1 MKSSASIPRPPP
13 TNPAP
18 VWHAQS
24 TDAALAALAATAQG
38 LTQAEAEQRLATHGP
53 NSLPTPPAP
62 SALMRLLRQFNNLL
76 LYVLMAAATVTA
88 FMGHWVDTGVIAAV
102 VVLNAVI
109 GFVQEGKAEAALQ
122 AIRHLL
128 SPHAVVLR
136 DGHPTDLDAA
146 HLVPGDVVQLASGDR
161 LPADVRLL
169 DAHNLRVDEAALT
182 GESVP
187 VDKHTQA
194 VAADAPLGDRLGMGF
209 AGTLVTQGQAR
220 AVVVATGA
228 HTEMGRIGHML
239 SEVEEATTPLL
250 RKMEGV
256 GRSLTGVILVAA
268 AVLFGFGVWVRGMPA
283 GEMFMAAVGLAVAAI
298 PEGLPAIMTIALAIG
313 VQRMARRHAVIR
325 RLPAVET
332 LGSVTVICSDKTG
345 TLTRNEMTVQQ
356 VALDGLLLNVEGVG
370 YAPEGRIVPASTR
383 TVSSTDSSGTG
394 PATQA
399 ATAHPAF
406 MALAQA
412 AALCNDAH
420 LAPPAHRTDGS
431 GQASPATDGWVL
443 AGDPTEGA
451 LLTLAMKV
459 GLNPDQCHQARPR
472 LDVVPFESDH
482 RYMATLHPAGEAV
495 AAQPGPA
502 ALEVFVKGAPERV
515 LTMCHRQL
523 AASGQEVPLDAVHWN
538 AVVQAQA
545 RQGRRVLALARRS
558 LPAGHARLT
567 HADVAQGLTLLG
579 LVAIIDPPRDEA
591 IRAVAGCQQAGIR
604 VVMITGDHGVTASAI
619 AAQLGMGTASGP
631 AVADAA
637 LTAITGPEIEAMS
650 DAALQEAVRTT
661 RVFARAS
668 PEHKIRLV
676 RALQANGEVVAM
688 TGDGVNDAPALKQA
702 DVGVAMGKKGTEAA
716 KQAGAI
722 VLADDNFASIA
733 HAVEEGR
740 TVYDNLKKT
749 ITFLLP
755 INGGE
760 SLSLLLAVLLGV
772 ALPIAPAQIL
782 WVNMVSSI
790 ALALV
795 LAFEPAEPDVM
806 RRPPRSPTEPML
818 SGFVVWRVGLVS
830 VLFLAGIFGMYSW
843 AMWRGMDE
851 AQARTVAVN
860 TLVAIEVFYLFSV
873 RYLQSPSF
881 TWQGVQ
887 GTPLVLASL
896 AVVVLA
902 QLLFTYA
909 PFMHALF
916 DSRAL
921 DVGTLL
927 AVVAVGVAVLVILE
941 LEKAVLR
948 HGAKGRAAA

>member
-1 MKSSASIPRPPP
+1 MTDKAHRQPPPAWHARTPEQALEALQSSAE
-13 TNPAP
+13 
-18 VWHAQS
+18 
-24 TDAALAALAATAQG
+24 G
-38 LTQAEAEQRLATHGP
+38 LSQAEAEQRLAVHGP
-53 NSLPTPPAP
+53 NRLAEPPAT
-62 SALMRLLRQFNNLL
+62 SAFVRLLRQFNNVL
-76 LYVLMAAATVTA
+76 LYVLMAAAAVTA
-88 FMGHWVDTGVIAAV
+88 LMGHWVDTGVIAAV
-102 VVLNAVI
+102 VVLNALI
-109 GFVQEGKAEAALQ
+109 GFLQEGKAEAALQ
-122 AIRHLL
+122 AIRHML

-136 DGHPTDLDAA
+136 NGHPTDLDAA
-146 HLVPGDVVQLASGDR
+146 QLVPGDVVQLASGDR

-169 DAHNLRVDEAALT
+169 EANNLRVDEAALT

-187 VDKHTQA
+187 VDKHTHA
-194 VAADAPLGDRLGMGF
+194 VAADAALGDRLCLGF
-209 AGTLVTQGQAR
+209 AGTLVTQGQAK

-239 SEVEEATTPLL
+239 TEVETGTTPLL

-256 GRSLTGVILVAA
+256 GRSLTVVILVTAGL
-268 AVLFGFGVWVRGMPA
+268 LFGFGVWVRGMPA

-298 PEGLPAIMTIALAIG
+298 PEGLPAIMTIALAMG

-356 VALDGLLLNVEGVG
+356 VLLDGLVLDVEGAG
-370 YAPEGRIVPASTR
+370 YAPEGRIGAQGMEGER
-383 TVSSTDSSGTG
+383 E
-394 PATQA
+394 AFQHA
-399 ATAHPAF
+399 AF
-406 MALAQA
+406 MLLAQA

-420 LAPPAHRTDGS
+420 LAPAEGS
-431 GQASPATDGWVL
+431 QKGEWAL

-451 LLTLAMKV
+451 LLTLAMKAGV
-459 GLNPDQCHQARPR
+459 DPSHCRQAQPR
-472 LDVVPFESDH
+472 LAVVPFESDH
-482 RYMATLHPAGEAV
+482 RYMATLHAASEGAHAQASSRV
-495 AAQPGPA
+495 A
-502 ALEVFVKGAPERV
+502 LVKGAPERV
-515 LTMCHRQL
+515 LAMCSHQRDASGHDVSLNAAHWL
-523 AASGQEVPLDAVHWN
+523 AAVD
-538 AVVQAQA
+538 AQA
-545 RQGRRVLALARRS
+545 RQGRRVLALAQRV
-558 LPAGHARLT
+558 LPADHTSLT
-567 HADVAQGLTLLG
+567 HADVARGLTLLG

-591 IRAVAGCQQAGIR
+591 IRAVAQCRLAGIR

-619 AAQLGMGTASGP
+619 AGQLGMGVGVGSGP
-631 AVADAA
+631 AP
-637 LTAITGPEIEAMS
+637 LTAITGPDIEAMS
-650 DAALQEAVRTT
+650 DAALQEAVRTS

-760 SLSLLLAVLLGV
+760 SLSLLLAILLGV

-795 LAFEPAEPDVM
+795 LAFEPTEADVM
-806 RRPPRSPTEPML
+806 RRPPRKPSEPML
-818 SGFVVWRVGLVS
+818 SAFVAWRIGLVS
-830 VLFLAGIFGMYSW
+830 LLFMGGIFGMHAWALSW
-843 AMWRGMDE
+843 GADE
-851 AQARTVAVN
+851 ATARTVAVN
-860 TLVAIEVFYLFSV
+860 TLVAMEVFYLFSV
-873 RYLQSPSF
+873 RYLKSPSF
-881 TWQGVQ
+881 TWQGVK
-887 GTPLVLASL
+887 GTPLVLASVA
-896 AVVVLA
+896 AVVVL
-902 QLLFTYA
+902 QLLFIYA
-909 PFMHALF
+909 PFMHSLF
-916 DSRAL
+916 DSRPL
-921 DVGTLL
+921 GLMTLL
-927 AVVAVGVAVLVILE
+927 ATAVAAALVLLVLE
-941 LEKAVLR
+941 AEKALVRRFFSVKL
-948 HGAKGRAAA
+948 

>member
-1 MKSSASIPRPPP
+1 VNLTQVKPPVAWHTHTAPQALEALQSS
-13 TNPAP
+13 
-18 VWHAQS
+18 
-24 TDAALAALAATAQG
+24 AQG
-38 LTQAEAEQRLATHGP
+38 LSQAEAEQRLAVHGP
-53 NSLPTPPAP
+53 NRLAEPPAP
-62 SALMRLLRQFNNLL
+62 SALMRLLRQFNNVL

-122 AIRHLL
+122 AIRHML

-136 DGHPTDLDAA
+136 NGHPTDLDAA
-146 HLVPGDVVQLASGDR
+146 QLVPGDVVQLASGDR

-169 DAHNLRVDEAALT
+169 EAHNLRVDEAALT

-187 VDKHTQA
+187 VDKHTHA
-194 VAADAPLGDRLGMGF
+194 VAADAALGDRLCLGF

-239 SEVEEATTPLL
+239 TEVETGTTPLL
-250 RKMEGV
+250 RKMEDV

-268 AVLFGFGVWVRGMPA
+268 ALLFGFGVWVRGMPA

-298 PEGLPAIMTIALAIG
+298 PEGLPAIMTIALAMG

-356 VALDGLLLNVEGVG
+356 VLLDGLVLDVEGAG
-370 YAPEGRIVPASTR
+370 YAPEGRISVQGMEGEQGERGAFQH
-383 TVSSTDSSGTG
+383 
-394 PATQA
+394 A
-399 ATAHPAF
+399 AF
-406 MALAQA
+406 MPLAQA

-420 LAPPAHRTDGS
+420 LAPAESAQS
-431 GQASPATDGWVL
+431 GEWAL

-451 LLTLAMKV
+451 LLTLAMKA
-459 GLNPDQCHQARPR
+459 GLDPSHSRLARPR
-472 LDVVPFESDH
+472 LGVVPFESDH
-482 RYMATLHPAGEAV
+482 RYMATLHVASDEAHAEANSRV
-495 AAQPGPA
+495 A
-502 ALEVFVKGAPERV
+502 LVKGAPERV
-515 LTMCHRQL
+515 LVMCSHQRD
-523 AASGQEVPLDAVHWN
+523 ATGHDVPLQTAHWL
-538 AVVQAQA
+538 ASVDAQA
-545 RQGRRVLALARRS
+545 RQGRRVLALAQRV
-558 LPAGHARLT
+558 LPADHTSLT
-567 HADVAQGLTLLG
+567 HTDVARGLTLLG

-591 IRAVAGCQQAGIR
+591 IRAVAQCQQAGIR

-619 AAQLGMGTASGP
+619 AGQLGMGVDMGNGHAP
-631 AVADAA
+631 
-637 LTAITGPEIEAMS
+637 LTAITGPDIEAMS
-650 DAALQEAVRTT
+650 DAALQDAVRTT

-760 SLSLLLAVLLGV
+760 SLSLLLAILLGV

-795 LAFEPAEPDVM
+795 LAFEPTEADVM
-806 RRPPRSPTEPML
+806 RRPPRSPAEPML
-818 SGFVVWRVGLVS
+818 SAFVAWRIGLVS
-830 VLFLAGIFGMYSW
+830 VLFMGGIFGMHGWALSW
-843 AMWRGMDE
+843 GADE
-851 AQARTVAVN
+851 ATARTVAVN
-860 TLVAIEVFYLFSV
+860 TLVAMEVFYLFSV
-873 RYLQSPSF
+873 RYLKSPSF
-881 TWQGVQ
+881 TWQGVK
-887 GTPLVLASL
+887 GTPLVLASVA
-896 AVVVLA
+896 AVVVL

-909 PFMHALF
+909 PFMHSLF
-916 DSRAL
+916 NTRPL
-921 DVGTLL
+921 GVGTLL
-927 AVVAVGVAVLVILE
+927 AIGAAGVAVLVILE
-941 LEKAVLR
+941 LEKALLR
-948 HGAKGRAAA
+948 HLGAHDLTPDTRSG